1 MQGFSTEEIENT
13 LKFSGLL
20 VTKIDKISNGVR
32 FFINGKS
39 YIDLIYDGH
48 FIIYYF
54 RKIACS
60 EIDKIRQLIKHEP
73 NDIMK
78 GFYITEKE
86 CFLLISKSSFKE
98 EELAKKYIELI
109 KIADSI
115 IDKL

>member
-1 MQGFSTEEIENT
+1 MQRFSTEEIENT
-13 LKFSGLL
+13 LKFSGLV

-32 FFINGKS
+32 FFINCKS
-39 YIDLIYDGH
+39 YIDLIYDGR

-54 RKIACS
+54 REISCS
-60 EIDKIRQLIKHEP
+60 EIDKIRQLIKHEH

-78 GFYITEKE
+78 GFYITDKE
-86 CFLLISKSSFKE
+86 CFLLISKSSFKK
-98 EELAKKYIELI
+98 EELVKNYIELI